1 MLEFIIKPTINWM
14 LVIMAKNEYEIKND
28 LFGFGNKNVAFAKYF
43 IGTSY
48 LNGLVS
54 PDDNI
59 DVNVSNVN
67 FEPGCRN
74 NWHIHHDGF
83 QILLVTAGEGW
94 YQEEGKP
101 AQLLKPGD
109 VVAIHEGVKHWHGA
123 TKDSWFSHIAITKG
137 TSEWCEEVD
146 DATHSRLS
154 D

>member
-1 MLEFIIKPTINWM
+1 ME
-14 LVIMAKNEYEIKND
+14 KNENEVKNN
-28 LFGFGNKNVAFAKYF
+28 LFGLGKLNTQYADVFVGN
-43 IGTSY
+43 SY
-48 LNGLVS
+48 LNSLVS
-54 PDDNI
+54 KDNNI
-59 DVNVSNVN
+59 DVGVSNVN

-74 NWHIHHDGF
+74 NWHIHHNGF

-137 TSEWCEEVD
+137 ESEWCEPV
-146 DATHSRLS
+146 S
-154 D
+154 DEEYDQLGK

>member
-1 MLEFIIKPTINWM
+1 MKEGFAM
-14 LVIMAKNEYEIKND
+14 GKNENEVKNN
-28 LFGFGNKNVAFAKYF
+28 LFDFGKLNTQYANVF
-43 IGTSY
+43 IGNSY
-48 LNGLVS
+48 LNSLVS
-54 PDDNI
+54 KDDNI
-59 DVNVSNVN
+59 DVGVSSVN

-74 NWHIHHDGF
+74 NWHIHHNGF

-137 TSEWCEEVD
+137 ESEWCEPV
-146 DATHSRLS
+146 S
-154 D
+154 DEEYDQLGK

>member
-1 MLEFIIKPTINWM
+1 MKEGFAM
-14 LVIMAKNEYEIKND
+14 EKNENEVKNN
-28 LFGFGNKNVAFAKYF
+28 LFGLGKLNTQYADVF
-43 IGTSY
+43 IGNSY
-48 LNGLVS
+48 LNPLVS
-54 PDDNI
+54 KDDNI
-59 DVNVSNVN
+59 DVGVSSVN

-74 NWHIHHDGF
+74 NWHIHHNGF

-137 TSEWCEEVD
+137 ESEWCEPV
-146 DATHSRLS
+146 S
-154 D
+154 DEEYDQLGK

>member
-1 MLEFIIKPTINWM
+1 MT
-14 LVIMAKNEYEIKND
+14 KNEETVKND
-28 LFGFGNKNVAFAKYF
+28 MFGFGDKNVAFAKYF
-43 IGTSY
+43 FGTSY

-59 DVNVSNVN
+59 DINVSNVN

-74 NWHIHHDGF
+74 DWHIHHDGF

-94 YQEEGKP
+94 YQEEGKS
-101 AQLLKPGD
+101 ARKLHPGD

-123 TKDSWFSHIAITKG
+123 TKDFWFSHIAITKG
-137 TSEWCEEVD
+137 TSEWLEKVD
-146 DATHSRLS
+146 DSYYEQLA

>member
-1 MLEFIIKPTINWM
+1 MKEGFTM
-14 LVIMAKNEYEIKND
+14 EKNENEVKNN
-28 LFGFGNKNVAFAKYF
+28 LFGLGKLNTQYADVFVGN
-43 IGTSY
+43 SY
-48 LNGLVS
+48 LNSLVS
-54 PDDNI
+54 KDNNI
-59 DVNVSNVN
+59 DVGVSNVN

-74 NWHIHHDGF
+74 NWHIHHNGF

-137 TSEWCEEVD
+137 ESEWCEPV
-146 DATHSRLS
+146 S
-154 D
+154 DEEYDQLGK

>member
-1 MLEFIIKPTINWM
+1 MG
-14 LVIMAKNEYEIKND
+14 KNENEVKNN
-28 LFGFGNKNVAFAKYF
+28 LFGFGKLNTQYADVF
-43 IGTSY
+43 IGNSY
-48 LNGLVS
+48 LNSLVS
-54 PDDNI
+54 KDDNI
-59 DVNVSNVN
+59 DVGVSNVN

-74 NWHIHHDGF
+74 NWHIHHNGF

-137 TSEWCEEVD
+137 ESEWCEPV
-146 DATHSRLS
+146 S
-154 D
+154 DEEYDQLGK

>member
-1 MLEFIIKPTINWM
+1 MG
-14 LVIMAKNEYEIKND
+14 KNENEVKNN
-28 LFGFGNKNVAFAKYF
+28 LFGFGKLNTQYANVF
-43 IGTSY
+43 IGNSY
-48 LNGLVS
+48 LNSLVS
-54 PDDNI
+54 KDDNI
-59 DVNVSNVN
+59 DVGVSSVN

-74 NWHIHHDGF
+74 NWHIHHNGF

-137 TSEWCEEVD
+137 ESEWCEPV
-146 DATHSRLS
+146 S
-154 D
+154 DEEYDQLDK

>member
-1 MLEFIIKPTINWM
+1 MG
-14 LVIMAKNEYEIKND
+14 KNENEVKNN
-28 LFGFGNKNVAFAKYF
+28 LFGFGKLNTQYADVF
-43 IGTSY
+43 IGNSY
-48 LNGLVS
+48 LNSLVS
-54 PDDNI
+54 KDDNI
-59 DVNVSNVN
+59 DVGVLNVN

-74 NWHIHHDGF
+74 NWHIHHNGF

-137 TSEWCEEVD
+137 ESEWCEPV
-146 DATHSRLS
+146 S
-154 D
+154 DEEYDQLGK